1 MIIRGRRE
9 HLPEK
14 IETALYGHDGVLE
27 AAVVGRPDR
36 VLGEVVIA
44 YVALR
49 PGADVTIDELHALCA
64 DRVATPFVG
73 GAAPASPI
81 VGVN

>member
-1 MIIRGRRE
+1 M
-9 HLPEK
+9 
-14 IETALYGHDGVLE
+14 HDGVLE
-27 AAVVGRPDR
+27 AAVVGRPDD

-49 PGADVTIDELHALCA
+49 PCADVTVDELHALCA
-64 DRVATPFVG
+64 DRVATEFVG
-73 GAAPASPI
+73 GAAPGVAI